1 MRNCVSTIEQ
11 NGLQDSIG
19 TGLVLTGGTANLENI
34 TKLGKIITQKDCLI
48 GSPENLNLKNFEKLN
63 KPQFGAS
70 LGLMK
75 YCAEVDNK
83 EFTFNRSKG
92 IIGRMLEWLRSEM

>member
-1 MRNCVSTIEQ
+1 MNLNKTPKTQINKIHLFIELWEQ
-11 NGLQDSIG
+11 LDN
-19 TGLVLTGGTANLENI
+19 
-34 TKLGKIITQKDCLI
+34 TQKDCLI

-70 LGLMK
+70 LGMMK